1 MATRAP
7 SNPGADDA
15 SPPSDPRHVLGQR
28 GEDAATAWLQRAG
41 WRIVTRNW
49 RCRGGELDIIAER
62 NEILAC
68 VEVRTVSRAP
78 QRLVPTEASV
88 GAAKR
93 RRLEH
98 AMSRWLAE
106 QPHWERMI
114 RFDIMTVEYG
124 HRGGGHAPDVPVIRH
139 IEGAFTP
146 RNMVF

>member
-1 MATRAP
+1 M
-7 SNPGADDA
+7 
-15 SPPSDPRHVLGQR
+15 
-28 GEDAATAWLQRAG
+28 
-41 WRIVTRNW
+41 TRNW

-62 NEILAC
+62 GEILAC
-68 VEVRTVSRAP
+68 VEVRTVSQAP
-78 QRLVPTEASV
+78 RRLVPTEASV
-88 GAAKR
+88 GSTKQ

-114 RFDIMTVEYG
+114 RFDIVTVEYG
-124 HRGGGHAPDVPVIRH
+124 HHGGGDAPVIRH